1 MNTAGVVQGVAGEN
15 RGLVRTIGRWSLVA
29 LMLNTMI
36 GGSIFGLPSVI
47 AARLG
52 KVSPAAYFVALAG
65 IAVIAACLAEVASYF
80 QEAGGP
86 YLYARE
92 AFGPFMGIQ
101 IGWLTWLSRITA
113 SAAVAN
119 LFIAY
124 LSEFLPRVRE
134 PAVRGLVIT
143 VLISFLAI
151 VNYRGVS
158 TGNRLSNVF
167 TITKVVLLT
176 AFVGGGLLALA
187 LHPAIRVKPP
197 LLHPTATDWFQ
208 AVILL
213 VYAYGGFEAALFVS
227 GEARNPRKDAPI
239 ALFTALATVTLLYVG
254 VQYVV
259 IHTLATSTV
268 TEKPVVDSARQ
279 FLGPVGVTLVAI
291 GTLVSTYGYISAN
304 MLHTPRVT
312 FAMAERGDFPKFF
325 AGVHRRFR
333 TPHVS
338 ILTFAATLLLFSVVG
353 DFRWNAVLSA
363 VSRLFIYGSVAA
375 ALPALRRKYP
385 QGGTFRLPAAGLFVV
400 LSLLFT
406 GLLATRMHRDDLI
419 AVAVTSAAALVTWTW
434 TRGKAVEPAASEQ
447 GRSR

>member
-36 GGSIFGLPSVI
+36 GGSIFGLPSMI

-124 LSEFLPRVRE
+124 LSEFLPRVRA
-134 PAVRGLVIT
+134 PAGRGLVLT
-143 VLISFLAI
+143 VLISLLAI

-158 TGNRLSNVF
+158 TGNRLSNFF

-187 LHPAIRVKPP
+187 LHPAIRVRPP
-197 LLHPTATDWFQ
+197 VLHPTATDWFE

-227 GEARNPRKDAPI
+227 GEARNPRKDTPI

-259 IHTLATSTV
+259 IHTLANSTV

-312 FAMAERGDFPKFF
+312 FAMAERGDFPKFL
-325 AGVHRRFR
+325 ASVHRRFR
-333 TPHVS
+333 TPHLS

-353 DFRWNAVLSA
+353 NFRWNAVLSA

-385 QGGTFRLPAAGLFVV
+385 QGGTFRLPAAGLFAV

-406 GLLATRMHRDDLI
+406 GLLATRTHRDDLI
-419 AVAVTSAAALVTWTW
+419 AVVVTSAAALVTWAW
-434 TRGKAVEPAASEQ
+434 TRGKVLEPAASER